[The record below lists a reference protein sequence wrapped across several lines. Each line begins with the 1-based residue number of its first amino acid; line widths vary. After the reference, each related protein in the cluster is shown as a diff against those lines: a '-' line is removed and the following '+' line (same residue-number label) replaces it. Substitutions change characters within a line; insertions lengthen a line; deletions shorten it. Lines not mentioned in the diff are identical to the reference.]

1 MSSHGTR
8 AGAGTG
14 GPLPGCPGDLILQL
28 WSANVDRPQDS
39 KTNAADTAP
48 GVDDGK
54 VRGRGPSVN
63 SKPGGRGI
71 VWLIVGLSIAILA
84 IVFIA
89 RPDGSNDEVAVSNEG
104 PIVASAPVQAE
115 DNTR

>member
-1 MSSHGTR
+1 M
-8 AGAGTG
+8 A
-14 GPLPGCPGDLILQL
+14 
-28 WSANVDRPQDS
+28 RPQDT

-54 VRGRGPSVN
+54 VRGHGPSVN

-71 VWLIVGLSIAILA
+71 AWLIVGVSLVILA

-89 RPDGSNDEVAVSNEG
+89 RPDTTVEQEAATSPMRQEVATMN
-104 PIVASAPVQAE
+104 SAPVSEPAP
-115 DNTR
+115 